1 VFILDLLRG
10 SPSSRK
16 RSANPE
22 FAFRPSPM
30 TVQLGLALVSG
41 LLIGALTEWL
51 VLRVSFALTPLSNS
65 AAPWIIVAFLVALT
79 ARSVRQSLGLAVVTL
94 LAAVVGF
101 YLGQGV
107 RGWAVSGHQLAFW
120 CTVAVVAGPV
130 IGLSAGWLRHVNGV
144 WGAVGSGVLGG
155 LLIGEALHGLS
166 QPTFLTPHD
175 YWHVQL
181 GLGGGLV
188 VVLAA
193 WNSRDRR
200 HRRVPLVIVSIAAC
214 AAVAL
219 ATAAVYRV
227 A

>member
-1 VFILDLLRG
+1 
-10 SPSSRK
+10 
-16 RSANPE
+16 
-22 FAFRPSPM
+22 M

-51 VLRVSFALTPLSNS
+51 VLRVSFVLMPLSNS
-65 AAPWIIVAFLVALT
+65 AAPWIIVAFLVALS

-94 LAAVVGF
+94 VAAVVGF

-120 CTVAVVAGPV
+120 CAVAVVAGPV
-130 IGLSAGWLRHVNGV
+130 IGLSAGWLRHLNGI
-144 WGAVGSGVLGG
+144 WGAAGGGVLGG

-166 QPTFLTPHD
+166 QPAFLTPHD

-181 GLGGGLV
+181 LLGGGLV

-193 WNSRDRR
+193 WNFRDQR
-200 HRRVPLVIVSIAAC
+200 HRRVLLSIVSIAAC